1 MKTHL
6 PYNLLA
12 KIKVIATDVDG
23 TLTVDRESYLIHR
36 DTIDAIREL
45 EKNNIKIIL
54 VSGNT
59 MPVLFGLSRYIGTSG
74 PVVGEN
80 GCLVGYKGEIIPVCS
95 KSTKE
100 LVGLILE
107 EFGEE
112 LTSSWQNKYRE
123 YDYAFRPKIK
133 SLEAHRELTRRIKK
147 LLEKKRITW
156 AKVISSG
163 FAIHLTPADA
173 GKDKGLVKALEIINA
188 KREEVVGIG
197 DGANDVEMYNAVGLR
212 VAVANADEL
221 LKKHADIVLDEPSG
235 RGFARLARL
244 ILEAK
249 KKNIDDEYSDSTE
262 PIRL

>member
-1 MKTHL
+1 MKTPI

-12 KIKVIATDVDG
+12 KIKVVATDVDG
-23 TLTVDRESYLIHR
+23 TLTIDRGNYLIHR
-36 DTIDAIREL
+36 DVIDAIREL
-45 EKNNIKIIL
+45 EENNIKIIL

-59 MPVLFGLSRYIGTSG
+59 IPVLFGLSRYIGTSG

-95 KSTKE
+95 RSTRE

-112 LTSSWQNKYRE
+112 LTQSWQNRYRE

-133 SLEAHRELTRRIKK
+133 SLEVHRELTERIRRF
-147 LLEKKRITW
+147 LEEKKITW
-156 AKVISSG
+156 AKVVSSG
-163 FAIHLTPADA
+163 FAIHLIPADA
-173 GKDKGLVKALEIINA
+173 GKDKGLLKALEIIGA
-188 KREEVVGIG
+188 RREEVVGIG

-235 RGFARLARL
+235 KGFTRLARL

-249 KKNIDDEYSDSTE
+249 KKNIGDEHPEQS
-262 PIRL
+262 

>member
-1 MKTHL
+1 MKTSIL
-6 PYNLLA
+6 YNLLA
-12 KIKVIATDVDG
+12 KIKVVATDVDG
-23 TLTVDRESYLIHR
+23 TLTVDRGKYLIHR
-36 DTIDAIREL
+36 DVIDAIREL

-59 MPVLFGLSRYIGTSG
+59 IPVLFGLSRYIGTSG

-112 LTSSWQNKYRE
+112 LTPSWQNRYRE
-123 YDYAFRPKIK
+123 YDYAFRPKIR
-133 SLEAHRELTRRIKK
+133 SLEVHRELTERIKRFLK
-147 LLEKKRITW
+147 ERKITW
-156 AKVISSG
+156 AKVVSSG
-163 FAIHLTPADA
+163 FAIHLIPVDA
-173 GKDKGLVKALEIINA
+173 GKGRGLLKALEIIGVKKA
-188 KREEVVGIG
+188 EVVGIG
-197 DGANDVEMYNAVGLR
+197 DGANDIEMYDAVGLR

-221 LKKHADIVLDEPSG
+221 LKKHADIILDEPSG
-235 RGFARLARL
+235 KGFAKLARL

-249 KKNIDDEYSDSTE
+249 KKNIGDEHPEQS
-262 PIRL
+262 